1 MGGYGSGDWYRW
13 NTKATVESHY
23 KIDIRWM
30 KKQGYLHPVSV
41 GTLSGGSHGAKYN
54 SIGFRV
60 ETDRLVLNY
69 HNQQN
74 GGAWERI
81 EDEIF
86 FTWTLCNYGGNRQWF
101 LCPGCNRRVAIV
113 YGGKYY
119 RCRHCHNLTYSSQRE
134 SKSDRLIRKA
144 QKIRVRLGV
153 RRNLL
158 VPILFKPKNM
168 HQKTFDRLRR
178 EADDTIN
185 LWCTIWRQRQ
195 ASLARLRE
203 GLFSTSTARG

>member
-1 MGGYGSGDWYRW
+1 MGGYGSGDWYRC
-13 NTKATVESHY
+13 NSKATIESQY
-23 KIDIRWM
+23 KIDIRLI
-30 KKQGYLHPVSV
+30 KKQRYLHP
-41 GTLSGGSHGAKYN
+41 GATGILSWGSRGEESG
-54 SIGFRV
+54 SIGFAV

-69 HNQQN
+69 RNRQN
-74 GGAWERI
+74 GGEWENI
-81 EDEIF
+81 KDEIF
-86 FTWTLCNYGGNRQWF
+86 FTWTPCNYGGNRQWF
-101 LCPGCNRRVAIV
+101 LCPACNRRVAVV

-134 SKSDRLIRKA
+134 SKPDRLIGKA

-153 RRNLL
+153 SRNLR

-178 EADDTIN
+178 EADDASN
-185 LWCTIWRQRQ
+185 LWCTIIWRQRQ

-203 GLFSTSTARG
+203 YLD